1 MARPRPPGAPF
12 KCRGRPGDP
21 SRLRSFAPRRM
32 TKRTSIDWP
41 EVAAKLAAAFP
52 RGDLHPAV
60 LAWAVAR
67 SKREPWAVA
76 FSGGADSLAL
86 LLLLWAHWPER
97 RGGLRALHFNHK
109 LRGRAAD
116 ADEKFCRSVCAAL
129 GLKLRVGAWR
139 RARRGASE
147 AEARSVRME
156 FFEKE
161 LRAARCRALWFGHQ
175 MDDIAET
182 LLMRLA
188 RGSGAGGLGAPRPVQ
203 LMPGGRV
210 RLRPLLTL
218 QKAGLV
224 AALQVAG
231 AAWREDASNATG
243 DFFRNRIR
251 RDVLPVWRAAASGRD
266 ALAGAALTR
275 ALLAEDD
282 LALEAWLD
290 DVQPF
295 TVDGVLDVSRLAAKP
310 RALARRAL
318 YRWLSTQPAAGELSR
333 QGFEALLAAVQ
344 CGRPARHSLGAQGF
358 AVIRRG
364 RLVYEKGRL
373 GKLPGKKARRLN

>member
-1 MARPRPPGAPF
+1 MKKTA
-12 KCRGRPGDP
+12 
-21 SRLRSFAPRRM
+21 
-32 TKRTSIDWP
+32 DWP
-41 EVAAKLAAAFP
+41 ACAAKLAAAFA
-52 RGDLHPAV
+52 RNRLHPAV
-60 LAWAVAR
+60 LAWVDAR
-67 SKREPWAVA
+67 PRREAWAVA

-97 RGGLRALHFNHK
+97 RSRLRVLHFNHK

-116 ADEKFCRSVCAAL
+116 ADEKFCREVCAAL

-139 RARRGASE
+139 RAKRGASE
-147 AEARSVRME
+147 AEARTARMD
-156 FFEKE
+156 FFEKA

-188 RGSGAGGLGAPRPVQ
+188 RGSGASGLSAPRPVQ
-203 LMPGGRV
+203 LLPGGRV
-210 RLRPLLTL
+210 HLRPLLAM
-218 QKAGLV
+218 QKAGW
-224 AALQVAG
+224 ADALHAAG

-251 RDVLPVWRAAASGRD
+251 RDVLPAWRAASPGRD

-275 ALLAEDD
+275 ELLAEDD
-282 LALEAWLD
+282 VALEAWLD
-290 DVQPF
+290 EVQPF
-295 TVDGVLDVSRLAAKP
+295 ATEGALDVSRLAGKP
-310 RALARRAL
+310 RALVRRAL
-318 YRWLSTQPAAGELSR
+318 HRWMSAQPGAGELSR

-344 CGRPARHSLGAQGF
+344 RGRPVRHSLGVQGF

-364 RLVYEKGRL
+364 RLVYEKCKSL
-373 GKLPGKKARRLN
+373 DKKPRRFN

>member
-1 MARPRPPGAPF
+1 MKKTA
-12 KCRGRPGDP
+12 
-21 SRLRSFAPRRM
+21 
-32 TKRTSIDWP
+32 DWP
-41 EVAAKLAAAFP
+41 ACAAKLAAAFA
-52 RGDLHPAV
+52 RNRLHPAV
-60 LAWAVAR
+60 LAWVDAR
-67 SKREPWAVA
+67 PRREAWAVA

-97 RGGLRALHFNHK
+97 RSRLRVLHFNHK

-116 ADEKFCRSVCAAL
+116 ADEKFCREVCAAL

-139 RARRGASE
+139 RAKRGASE
-147 AEARSVRME
+147 AEARTARMG
-156 FFEKE
+156 FFEKA

-188 RGSGAGGLGAPRPVQ
+188 RGSGAGGLSAPRPVQ
-203 LMPGGRV
+203 LLPGGQV
-210 RLRPLLTL
+210 RLRPLLTW
-218 QKAGLV
+218 QKTGL
-224 AALQVAG
+224 ADALHAAG

-251 RDVLPVWRAAASGRD
+251 RDVLPAWRAASPGRD

-275 ALLAEDD
+275 ELLAEDD
-282 LALEAWLD
+282 VALEAWLD
-290 DVQPF
+290 EVQPF
-295 TVDGVLDVSRLAAKP
+295 ATGGALDVSRLAGKP
-310 RALARRAL
+310 RALVRRAL
-318 YRWLSTQPAAGELSR
+318 YRWMSAQPGAGELSR

-344 CGRPARHSLGAQGF
+344 RARPVRHSLGVQGF

-364 RLVYEKGRL
+364 RLVYEKCKSL
-373 GKLPGKKARRLN
+373 DKKPRRFN